1 MRAMKESDALADPA
15 TVGPSEPVQTIGID
29 EAMEAIVAR
38 GRERGF
44 VTSEDLLEGL
54 PVEDLTPEQVE
65 DFLTQIEEH
74 LREQGIE
81 VIEVP
86 GEELEGQIALPRD
99 EDALKAPTNDPVR
112 MYLKEIGKVPLLT
125 APQEVD
131 FAMRI
136 EAGEFATA
144 LLASIDEV
152 DKVDQKRLRVIVE
165 SVVRIR
171 EHQVEK
177 FGRVEGLGR
186 ETMARSWRPRSRE
199 ELHDFLRKVE
209 RDGQLAKKK
218 LIEANLRLV
227 VSIAKRYVGR
237 GMLFLDLI

>member
-1 MRAMKESDALADPA
+1 MAETARDPVLDDAKELI
-15 TVGPSEPVQTIGID
+15 T
-29 EAMEAIVAR
+29 AR

-44 VTSEDLLEGL
+44 VTSEDIADGL
-54 PVEDLTPEQVE
+54 PVDDLSPEQVE
-65 DFLTQIEEH
+65 DFLTQIEDH

-86 GEELEGQIALPRD
+86 GEELADDTQRLPR
-99 EDALKAPTNDPVR
+99 EDDLLKAPTNDPVR

-136 EAGEFATA
+136 EVGEFATA
-144 LLASIDEV
+144 LMRDIELANRTDS
-152 DKVDQKRLRVIVE
+152 KQLGRIVE
-165 SVVRIR
+165 HVVRIR
-171 EHQVEK
+171 EHQTK
-177 FGRVEGLGR
+177 SFGKVEGLGR
-186 ETMARSWRPRSRE
+186 ETMPRTWRPKTRE
-199 ELHDFLRKVE
+199 ATDEFLRRVE

-227 VSIAKRYVGR
+227 V
-237 GMLFLDLI
+237 